1 MDEDLRARITERVHD
16 LMPAVRADLERL
28 VRIPSVG
35 FPGFDPANVRAS
47 AELTR
52 DLLASCGAEARLLE
66 SPGAHPAV
74 LGRVPAPTG
83 APTVLLYAHHDVPPE
98 GPVERWPTPPY
109 A

>member
-28 VRIPSVG
+28 IRIPSVG
-35 FPGFDPANVRAS
+35 FPGFDPANVRTS

-52 DLLASCGAEARLLE
+52 DLLAGAGMDARLLG

-74 LGRVPAPTG
+74 LGRVAGPEG
-83 APTVLLYAHHDVPPE
+83 APTVLLYAHHDVQPE
-98 GPVERWPTPPY
+98 GPVERWTTPPY
-109 A
+109 